1 MSKATV
7 LPHILAAL
15 SDFDQPVAA
24 RVLTGRIQQH
34 QPAIGYK
41 SVIDA
46 LNKLRNRAAVHRIG
60 SKHSAR
66 WSLGAPLEVVA
77 MAELERLWHR
87 GQTADQ
93 GGGRQS
99 GDSNLSYQ
107 K

>member
-66 WSLGAPLEVVA
+66 WSLPLGAPLEVVA

-93 GGGRQS
+93 GGGGKAGTQI
-99 GDSNLSYQ
+99 
-107 K
+107 